1 MQVVIFPFE
10 KSHFSEETELLN
22 GLAQVTQLLREL
34 ENKNP
39 GPPTPNLVSISH
51 PCIVLIFIWGKKTPQ
66 MGLLN
71 TTMELL
77 YEEVSK
83 KLEEKRMTSR
93 ET

>member
-51 PCIVLIFIWGKKTPQ
+51 PCIVLIFI
-66 MGLLN
+66 
-71 TTMELL
+71 
-77 YEEVSK
+77 
-83 KLEEKRMTSR
+83 
-93 ET
+93 